1 MITMGVSMAHISV
14 LGLMKM
20 WPISIGIGAIIAQ
33 RKKNSDNFRKR
44 GGQTVVMW
52 SCKVIYIVARCI
64 FITIGVFW
72 RHNNFPWKTFV
83 FCCTL
88 CNLPTSYVM
97 TWIDA
102 STFPWCFEN
111 TITSSLHLLLPF
123 HVDSCPHTSPQ
134 AKRFSANDKVKR
146 NQQSSTG
153 ASNSPTLTEQWPGV
167 SRHHKYFL
175 DANFQFIHIHAYLLF
190 IHCNML
196 LIYGIFIS

>member
-1 MITMGVSMAHISV
+1 MDKAFEVAAHWTHAASLIVSICEDEEV
-14 LGLMKM
+14 K
-20 WPISIGIGAIIAQ
+20 PISRVRLPPLRIPLMELQFG
-33 RKKNSDNFRKR
+33 
-44 GGQTVVMW
+44 T
-52 SCKVIYIVARCI
+52 
-64 FITIGVFW
+64 ITIGVFW

-97 TWIDA
+97 TWINA

-134 AKRFSANDKVKR
+134 TKRFSANDKVKR
-146 NQQSSTG
+146 SQQSSTG

-175 DANFQFIHIHAYLLF
+175 DANFQFIHILTYLLF